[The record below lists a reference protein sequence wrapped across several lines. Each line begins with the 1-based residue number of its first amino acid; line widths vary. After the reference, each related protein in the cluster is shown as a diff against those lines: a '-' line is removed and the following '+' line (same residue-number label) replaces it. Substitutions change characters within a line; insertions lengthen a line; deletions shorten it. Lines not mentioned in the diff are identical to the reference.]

1 MNLIIQLAQRGREI
15 SSNIINSI
23 FLKKSLAIAFYYE
36 LASSN
41 QPAVFP
47 GNFQADIMLFIRAV
61 AMNFNIVEDKM

>member
-1 MNLIIQLAQRGREI
+1 MAGKGFSVAFFFLTVLNKAI
-15 SSNIINSI
+15 I

-47 GNFQADIMLFIRAV
+47 GNFQADIMLFIRAM